1 MPRSLRIDSSLNH
14 LDLTGK
20 RYVITGGSSGAGQ
33 ATVEFLAS
41 HGAEV
46 ITSGRDVDRGRKN
59 FESLPSDVRNRITL
73 LHLDLQDMNSVEAFA
88 NTVNTTWPSFDGLVN
103 NAGGALTKDG
113 SFGHNGKTYDKLGLS
128 AITSVCSPDEFAS
141 PGLENQEGA
150 RLINLSSV
158 MHDQAKGMQSSQTKI
173 H

>member
-1 MPRSLRIDSSLNH
+1 MPRSLRIDPSLSH

-46 ITSGRDVDRGRKN
+46 ITSGRDVERGRKN
-59 FESLPSDVRNRITL
+59 FRSLPNDVHDRITL

-88 NTVNTTWPSFDGLVN
+88 ETVNTKWPSFDALVN

-113 SFGHNGKTYDKLGLS
+113 SFVHNVKHTTSSLLV
-128 AITSVCSPDEFAS
+128 ITSVFS
-141 PGLENQEGA
+141 
-150 RLINLSSV
+150 
-158 MHDQAKGMQSSQTKI
+158 T
-173 H
+173 